1 MVPPINTNKHMVHL
15 TAATVTNGTILNT
28 TVVDSVA
35 APSAA
40 NAVQEGAVIK
50 AVFIELWINGSGA
63 TNTHSVF
70 SVTVE
75 KIPAAA
81 PSMTFAQS
89 ANLGA
94 YPNKKNILYTTQ
106 GILAAGID
114 GAQSI
119 PVIRQWIAIPKG
131 KQRFGLADQLML
143 NTSAPGSIDLIICGI
158 QIYKEFK

>member
-1 MVPPINTNKHMVHL
+1 MVAPINSEKHIVHL
-15 TAATVTNGTILNT
+15 TASTVVNGTILNT
-28 TVVDSVA
+28 TVIDSLA
-35 APSAA
+35 APVAA
-40 NAVQEGAVIK
+40 NAVHEGSVIK

-70 SVTVE
+70 SITVE
-75 KIPAAA
+75 KKPAAA
-81 PSMTFAQS
+81 PDMTFAQS
-89 ANLGA
+89 STLGA

-143 NTSAPGSIDLIICGI
+143 NTSASGSIDLILCGI
-158 QIYKEFK
+158 QIFKEYT